1 MNLKSANTARVGKSF
16 IKARL
21 ARSLSQSDVA
31 AATLININYI
41 HAIESGDYSIFPA
54 RMFALKYFEKYA
66 NFLVINVKFFDIYS
80 AKVVAQSDRKEI
92 SQSSSS
98 NFYSSKSLIILIFI
112 FLLIISIIF
121 LLSFDKRS
129 LINVDEEEIDVK
141 DISMNTKSIQ
151 SYKIEV
157 NDLHSKVN
165 NFLNNAKLNSDLR
178 RIGIELEEL
187 ENE

>member
-1 MNLKSANTARVGKSF
+1 MNLKSANTARVGKAF

-41 HAIESGDYSIFPA
+41 KAIESGDYSIFPA

-80 AKVVAQSDRKEI
+80 AKVIDQADREEA
-92 SQSSSS
+92 SQSFSS
-98 NFYSSKSLIILIFI
+98 NLYTSRSLIILIFI
-112 FLLIISIIF
+112 FLLIISTIF
-121 LLSFDKRS
+121 ILSFDKQS
-129 LINVDEEEIDVK
+129 LKNVDAEKIDIK
-141 DISMNTKSIQ
+141 DIYINTKSIQ

-165 NFLNNAKLNSDLR
+165 NFLNNAKLNSDLK